1 MPESA
6 ARGDSTVSM
15 SVLYRPPGWA
25 TREDALERLREFR
38 LHRVLRVLRRTVD
51 QLRPNYRELCV
62 HGAALLLVVE
72 SYATSRRSLAQ
83 WSDRALFLSLRWG
96 CGRFLVGCFL
106 LLHFAVRA
114 LAPLVLLVPKFSETV
129 GTLAPSLAVAATAV
143 VDYALFSATASYLMA
158 WSLALALLA
167 FVKIDKAVLRRSLQ
181 VVGGGWLT
189 ALDARVRATASRLRF
204 RYAGPAF
211 AFLQVFWLLLFV
223 VWPRSAG
230 ALEAAREDARAA
242 VGLLALALLL
252 TSLDRED
259 VDVESVA
266 EFLRMWRDRARMK
279 GLKKQ
284 L

>member
-1 MPESA
+1 
-6 ARGDSTVSM
+6 M

-38 LHRVLRVLRRTVD
+38 VKRVARGLRRAAN
-51 QLRPNYRELCV
+51 QLCPNYRDLCV
-62 HGAALLLVVE
+62 HAAALLLVVE

-83 WSDRALFLSLRWG
+83 WGDRALFLALRWG
-96 CGRFLVGCFL
+96 CGRFLVNVFL
-106 LLHFAVRA
+106 LLHFCFRA
-114 LAPLVLLVPKFSETV
+114 LAPLVLLVPKFSEAT
-129 GTLAPSLAVAATAV
+129 GTLAPSLAVAATAG
-143 VDYALFSATASYLMA
+143 VDYALFSATASYLVS

-189 ALDARVRATASRLRF
+189 AVDARVRATASRLRL
-204 RYAGPAF
+204 RYAGPAL
-211 AFLQVFWLLLFV
+211 AFLQLMRLLLFV

-252 TSLDRED
+252 TSLDHAE
-259 VDVESVA
+259 VDLEGLFEIVK
-266 EFLRMWRDRARMK
+266 MWRERARMK

>member
-1 MPESA
+1 
-6 ARGDSTVSM
+6 M

-38 LHRVLRVLRRTVD
+38 LHRVLRSVRRAVD

-62 HGAALLLVVE
+62 HAAALLLVVE
-72 SYATSRRSLAQ
+72 SYATSKRSLAQ
-83 WSDRALFLSLRWG
+83 RSDRALFLALRWG
-96 CGRFLVGCFL
+96 CGRLMVNVFLFF
-106 LLHFAVRA
+106 HFAVRA
-114 LAPLVLLVPKFSETV
+114 LAPLVLLVPKCSDAT
-129 GTLAPSLAVAATAV
+129 GTLAPSLAIGATAV
-143 VDYALFSATASYLMA
+143 VDYALFSATASYLFA
-158 WSLALALLA
+158 WSGALSLLA
-167 FVKIDKAVLRRSLQ
+167 FVKVDKAVLRRSLQ

-189 ALDARVRATASRLRF
+189 TVDARVRATASRIRF
-204 RYAGPAF
+204 RYAGPAL
-211 AFLQVFWLLLFV
+211 ASLQLVRLLLFV

-252 TSLDRED
+252 TSLDREEI
-259 VDVESVA
+259 DVEGLMELVK
-266 EFLRMWRDRARMK
+266 MWRDRARMK

>member
-1 MPESA
+1 
-6 ARGDSTVSM
+6 M

-38 LHRVLRVLRRTVD
+38 VKRVLRSLRRVVD
-51 QLRPNYRELCV
+51 QLCPNYRDLCV
-62 HGAALLLVVE
+62 HAAALLLVVE

-96 CGRFLVGCFL
+96 CGRFLVNVFL
-106 LLHFAVRA
+106 FFHFCVRA
-114 LAPLVLLVPKFSETV
+114 LAPLVLLVPKCSEAT

-143 VDYALFSATASYLMA
+143 VDYALFSATASYLFA

-189 ALDARVRATASRLRF
+189 AIDARVRGTATRLRL
-204 RYAGPAF
+204 RYAGPAL
-211 AFLQVFWLLLFV
+211 AFLQLFWLLLFV

-259 VDVESVA
+259 VDLDGLF
-266 EFLRMWRDRARMK
+266 EFMKMWRERARQK

>member
-1 MPESA
+1 
-6 ARGDSTVSM
+6 M
-15 SVLYRPPGWA
+15 SVLYRPPGWS
-25 TREDALERLREFR
+25 TREEALERLREFR
-38 LHRVLRVLRRTVD
+38 VRRVLRSVRRTVE
-51 QLRPNYRELCV
+51 QLRLNYRELCV
-62 HGAALLLVVE
+62 HAAALLLVVE

-129 GTLAPSLAVAATAV
+129 GTLAPSLAIAATAV
-143 VDYALFSATASYLMA
+143 VDYALFSATASYLVS

-167 FVKIDKAVLRRSLQ
+167 FVKIDKSVLRRSLQ

-189 ALDARVRATASRLRF
+189 TIDARVRATAARLRM
-204 RYAGPAF
+204 RVAGPAL
-211 AFLQVFWLLLFV
+211 ASLQLVRLLLFV

-252 TSLDRED
+252 TSLDHAE
-259 VDVESVA
+259 VDLEGVVEFV
-266 EFLRMWRDRARMK
+266 RMWRARAWQK
-279 GLKKQ
+279 NLKKQ
-284 L
+284 I

>member
-1 MPESA
+1 
-6 ARGDSTVSM
+6 M

-38 LHRVLRVLRRTVD
+38 VKRVLRSLRRVVD
-51 QLRPNYRELCV
+51 QLRPNYRDLCV
-62 HGAALLLVVE
+62 HAAALLLVVE

-96 CGRFLVGCFL
+96 CGRFLVNVFL
-106 LLHFAVRA
+106 FFHFCVRA
-114 LAPLVLLVPKFSETV
+114 LAPLVLLVPKCSEAT

-143 VDYALFSATASYLMA
+143 VDYALFSATASYLFA

-189 ALDARVRATASRLRF
+189 AIDARVRGTATRLRL
-204 RYAGPAF
+204 RYAGPAL
-211 AFLQVFWLLLFV
+211 AFLQLFWLLLFV

-259 VDVESVA
+259 VDLDGLF
-266 EFLRMWRDRARMK
+266 EFMKMWRERARQK

>member
-1 MPESA
+1 
-6 ARGDSTVSM
+6 M
-15 SVLYRPPGWA
+15 SVLYRPPGWS

-38 LHRVLRVLRRTVD
+38 VHRVLRSVRRTVD

-62 HGAALLLVVE
+62 HAAALLLVVE

-83 WSDRALFLSLRWG
+83 WGDRALCLALRWG

-106 LLHFAVRA
+106 LFHFCFRA
-114 LAPLVLLVPKFSETV
+114 FAPLVLLVPKCSEAT
-129 GTLAPSLAVAATAV
+129 GTLAPSLAIAATAG
-143 VDYALFSATASYLMA
+143 VDYALFSATASYLFA

-189 ALDARVRATASRLRF
+189 TIDARVRATATRLRL
-204 RYAGPAF
+204 RVAGPAL
-211 AFLQVFWLLLFV
+211 AFLQLVRLLLFV

-252 TSLDRED
+252 TSLDHGE
-259 VDVESVA
+259 VNLEALS
-266 EFLRMWRDRARMK
+266 EFVKMWRDRARMK

>member
-1 MPESA
+1 MRWGE
-6 ARGDSTVSM
+6 GQGLVM
-15 SVLYRPPGWA
+15 SVLYRPPSWS

-38 LHRVLRVLRRTVD
+38 VKRVLRSVRRAVEGV
-51 QLRPNYRELCV
+51 NYRDLCV
-62 HGAALLLVVE
+62 HAAALLLVVE

-83 WSDRALFLSLRWG
+83 WSDRALFLALRWG
-96 CGRFLVGCFL
+96 CGRLLVNVL
-106 LLHFAVRA
+106 LLIHFAVRG
-114 LAPLVLLVPKFSETV
+114 LAPLVLLVPKCSEAT
-129 GTLAPSLAVAATAV
+129 GTLAPSLAIAATAV
-143 VDYALFSATASYLMA
+143 VDYALFSATFSYLVS
-158 WSLALALLA
+158 WSMALALLA
-167 FVKIDKAVLRRSLQ
+167 LVKVDKAVLRRSLQ

-189 ALDARVRATASRLRF
+189 TVDARVRATATRLRL
-204 RYAGPAF
+204 RYAGPAL
-211 AFLQVFWLLLFV
+211 ALLQLVRLLLFV

-259 VDVESVA
+259 VDVEAFFELVK
-266 EFLRMWRDRARMK
+266 MWRERARMK

>member
-1 MPESA
+1 MRWGE
-6 ARGDSTVSM
+6 GQGGLVM
-15 SVLYRPPGWA
+15 SVLYRPPSWA

-38 LHRVLRVLRRTVD
+38 VHRVLRRVRRAVD

-62 HGAALLLVVE
+62 HAAALLLVVE

-96 CGRFLVGCFL
+96 CGRLLVWCFL
-106 LLHFAVRA
+106 FFHFCVRA
-114 LAPLVLLVPKFSETV
+114 LAPLVLLVPKFSEAT
-129 GTLAPSLAVAATAV
+129 GTLAPSLAIAATAG
-143 VDYALFSATASYLMA
+143 VDYALFSATASYLFA
-158 WSLALALLA
+158 WSGALALLA
-167 FVKIDKAVLRRSLQ
+167 FVKVDKAVLRRSLQ

-189 ALDARVRATASRLRF
+189 TVDARVRATATRLRL
-204 RYAGPAF
+204 RYVGPAL
-211 AFLQVFWLLLFV
+211 ALLQLVRLLFFA

-259 VDVESVA
+259 VDVEGIV
-266 EFLRMWRDRARMK
+266 EFVRMWRARAWQK
-279 GLKKQ
+279 ALKKK

>member
-1 MPESA
+1 
-6 ARGDSTVSM
+6 M

-25 TREDALERLREFR
+25 AREDALERLREFR
-38 LHRVLRVLRRTVD
+38 VQRVLRLLRRAVG

-62 HGAALLLVVE
+62 HAAALLLVVE
-72 SYATSRRSLAQ
+72 SYATSKRSLAE
-83 WSDRALFLSLRWG
+83 WSDRALFLALRWG
-96 CGRFLVGCFL
+96 CGRLMVNVFLFF
-106 LLHFAVRA
+106 HFAVRA

-129 GTLAPSLAVAATAV
+129 GTLAPSLAIAATAG
-143 VDYALFSATASYLMA
+143 VDYALFSATASYLIA

-167 FVKIDKAVLRRSLQ
+167 FVKVDKAVLRRSLQ

-189 ALDARVRATASRLRF
+189 ALDARVRGTATRLRL
-204 RYAGPAF
+204 RYAGPAL
-211 AFLQVFWLLLFV
+211 AALQLFWLILFV

-259 VDVESVA
+259 VDMEGLA
-266 EFLRMWRDRARMK
+266 ELLRMWRTRAWQK
-279 GLKKQ
+279 SLKKQ

>member
-1 MPESA
+1 
-6 ARGDSTVSM
+6 M

-25 TREDALERLREFR
+25 TRDEALERLREFR
-38 LHRVLRVLRRTVD
+38 MKRVLRSLRCAVEHV
-51 QLRPNYRELCV
+51 NYRDLCV
-62 HGAALLLVVE
+62 HAAAILLVIE

-83 WSDRALFLSLRWG
+83 WSDRALFLALRWG
-96 CGRFLVGCFL
+96 CGRFLVNVFL
-106 LLHFAVRA
+106 LLHFAVRG
-114 LAPLVLLVPKFSETV
+114 LAPLVLLVPKFSEAT
-129 GTLAPSLAVAATAV
+129 GTLAPSLAIAATSV
-143 VDYALFSATASYLMA
+143 IDYALFSATASYLMA

-167 FVKIDKAVLRRSLQ
+167 LVKVDKAVLRRSLQ

-189 ALDARVRATASRLRF
+189 TIDARVRATASRLRF
-204 RYAGPAF
+204 RYAGPAL
-211 AFLQVFWLLLFV
+211 ASLQLFWLLVFV

-252 TSLDRED
+252 TSLDH
-259 VDVESVA
+259 A
-266 EFLRMWRDRARMK
+266 EVNLDALSEVVKMWRERARMK